1 MFLLNSIR
9 SLSLFFFQ
17 GLFSPRPPPPL
28 TDSIL
33 FSLSFPFSFSFPR
46 GFLPLPVFD
55 FNPRSEEEIVARVL
69 NALRTWHPRCC
80 AVWARAPLTTPF
92 PLFPPFSAFVRSFSF
107 FSRPRLFRFSFAL
120 YSNSFHRD
128 SPYDCPFRV
137 RGVDVERVDRSIGE
151 RQEGK
156 AREHFINTAVLII
169 KKN

>member
-1 MFLLNSIR
+1 MFLNSIR
-9 SLSLFFFQ
+9 SLSLSFFFQ

-33 FSLSFPFSFSFPR
+33 FSFSLSLPFSFPR
-46 GFLPLPVFD
+46 GFPPLPVFD

-107 FSRPRLFRFSFAL
+107 FSRPLRASLSFLLYTPRFILQLFPSRFSL
-120 YSNSFHRD
+120 RL
-128 SPYDCPFRV
+128 P
-137 RGVDVERVDRSIGE
+137 
-151 RQEGK
+151 
-156 AREHFINTAVLII
+156 L
-169 KKN
+169 